1 MGTAIEIFQ
10 RTNVGGLLRG
20 DGVVGGT
27 AMVVVLV
34 VPCRWHLDAAVVLFA
49 CWFRFG
55 FGQCRRI
62 CLRVGREVRVKGVA
76 LALVAIAFGSVIQ
89 EVGLILN
96 RLHVGFEKGVEH
108 FFYFLTR
115 LSEVVQ

>member
-10 RTNVGGLLRG
+10 RTNVGRLLRG
-20 DGVVGGT
+20 GGVVGGT
-27 AMVVVLV
+27 VMGVVLV
-34 VPCRWHLDAAVVLFA
+34 VPCRCHLNAAVILFA
-49 CWFRFG
+49 CWFVSG
-55 FGQCRRI
+55 LGQCRRI

-96 RLHVGFEKGVEH
+96 RLKVGFEKGVEH
-108 FFYFLTR
+108 LFIF
-115 LSEVVQ
+115 